1 MKIKYEEWLNEKK
14 RKEEIKLSVVK
25 AERAAKKLEEEKKY
39 ALSSSMIASTP
50 FSFVKVTI
58 SKSVLEGRSTM
69 VSFFL
74 TLHGGFSRDKPHF
87 PEAHQCSVL
96 C

>member
-25 AERAAKKLEEEKKY
+25 AEKAAKKLEEEKKY

-50 FSFVKVTI
+50 FSFVKVMLC
-58 SKSVLEGRSTM
+58 VLFPDVTWWP
-69 VSFFL
+69 
-74 TLHGGFSRDKPHF
+74 FSRQATF
-87 PEAHQCSVL
+87 PGGSPMFCAMLRSCKTRIFRL
-96 C
+96 